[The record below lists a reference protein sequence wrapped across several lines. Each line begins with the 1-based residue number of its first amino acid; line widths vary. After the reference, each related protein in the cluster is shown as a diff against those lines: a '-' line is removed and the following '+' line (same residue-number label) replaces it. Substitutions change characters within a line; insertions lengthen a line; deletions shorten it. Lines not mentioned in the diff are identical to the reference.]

1 MRVSDSDWIRG
12 ADNARIT
19 VVGFCAFS
27 DVATPCTNYYTYL
40 KTLLTTYQDDVRIVY
55 KHLPKEVSSS
65 ALECAGVQGKFFEMH
80 DKMLS
85 EGKNYTVASMNI
97 WAESLGLDTTAFA
110 ACLNNN
116 EEDDRVTADI
126 LYADLLFIQAVPAT
140 LVNGTII
147 TGTQTS
153 LITKAI
159 EDQLSE
165 LNSLN

>member
-1 MRVSDSDWIRG
+1 
-12 ADNARIT
+12 
-19 VVGFCAFS
+19 
-27 DVATPCTNYYTYL
+27 
-40 KTLLTTYQDDVRIVY
+40 
-55 KHLPKEVSSS
+55 
-65 ALECAGVQGKFFEMH
+65 MH